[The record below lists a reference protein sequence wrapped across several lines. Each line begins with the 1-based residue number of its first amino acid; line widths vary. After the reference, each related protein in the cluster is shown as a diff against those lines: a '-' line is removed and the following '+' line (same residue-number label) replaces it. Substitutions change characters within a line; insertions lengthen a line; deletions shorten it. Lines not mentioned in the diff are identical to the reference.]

1 MEKRILD
8 LVPDPIFIKD
18 RGHRL
23 VLVNDAFCRFMGA
36 SREQLLGHTGLDLVT
51 PEEAAVFRAK
61 DDAVIRTGLESVNE
75 EEASFEDGRVRIVE
89 TRKSLYVNDD
99 GERFVVGVI
108 RDITERKRAETER
121 DRLVEELRSA
131 LAEVRALQGNA
142 ANAAHSAVCPTC
154 GSSKTAGR

>member
-61 DDAVIRTGLESVNE
+61 DDAVIRTGVESVNE
-75 EEASFEDGRVRIVE
+75 EEASFEDGRVHVVE

-121 DRLVEELRSA
+121 DRLVEELRTA
-131 LAEVRALQGNA
+131 LAEVRALEA
-142 ANAAHSAVCPTC
+142 IAAVCPAC
-154 GSSKTAGR
+154 GTLKTAGR

>member
-1 MEKRILD
+1 VEKRILD

-61 DDAVIRTGLESVNE
+61 DDAVIRTGVESVNE
-75 EEASFEDGRVRIVE
+75 EEASFEDGRVHVVE

-121 DRLVEELRSA
+121 DRLVEELRTA
-131 LAEVRALQGNA
+131 LAEVRALEA
-142 ANAAHSAVCPTC
+142 IAAVCPAC
-154 GSSKTAGR
+154 GTLKTAGR